1 MRRRVA
7 VADTKRH
14 EAAAGMM
21 HRAAVGV
28 GVVGSDPRR
37 VAAADLAVAAVAMRT
52 CPRGAVAVADMGAVD
67 MSAAVVAAT
76 VAATGNRR
84 VSARRMRRPYRPSV
98 RSARDNGL
106 LCNSYVTSIA
116 PVAVTGAISFCARV
130 GRRMRRLCQSIMT
143 ARRRECARLRLRRGP
158 VT

>member
-21 HRAAVGV
+21 HRAAV

-84 VSARRMRRPYRPSV
+84 VSARRMR
-98 RSARDNGL
+98 L
-106 LCNSYVTSIA
+106 A
-116 PVAVTGAISFCARV
+116 PTGPR
-130 GRRMRRLCQSIMT
+130 
-143 ARRRECARLRLRRGP
+143 
-158 VT
+158 